1 MLSPN
6 WVDCLILA
14 ILILYAYKG
23 YSSGFINSIIDLLS
37 FIISFLIGLRFY
49 GFIAGILFQKASLP
63 QGFSNALGFLG
74 VTIFAQ
80 VILGV
85 LIRNFLY
92 FNPSFLR
99 RLNKLFGILPGILSG
114 AIFVS
119 FILILIIAFPVTA
132 PFKRAISSSRVGNFL
147 LYNTQ
152 GLEKEL
158 KNIFGGAINET
169 INFLTVEPKSNEIVS
184 LNFKAKYVLPD
195 PQSEKYMFTL
205 VNKERTSRGLKE
217 LIFDDSLR
225 DVGRSHCEDMFKRGY
240 FSHYTPEGLSPFDRM
255 DQAGIVY
262 IAAGENIALA
272 PNTDISM
279 QGLMNSPGHKA
290 NILSISF
297 GKVGIGV
304 IDGGIYGEMFCQE
317 FTN

>member
-1 MLSPN
+1 M
-6 WVDCLILA
+6 
-14 ILILYAYKG
+14 
-23 YSSGFINSIIDLLS
+23 
-37 FIISFLIGLRFY
+37 
-49 GFIAGILFQKASLP
+49 
-63 QGFSNALGFLG
+63 
-74 VTIFAQ
+74 
-80 VILGV
+80 
-85 LIRNFLY
+85 
-92 FNPSFLR
+92 
-99 RLNKLFGILPGILSG
+99 FGILPGILSG
-114 AIFVS
+114 TIFVS
-119 FILILIIAFPVTA
+119 FILILILAFPITA
-132 PFKRAISSSRVGNFL
+132 SFKRAISSSRVGNFL
-147 LYNTQ
+147 LYNAQ

-169 INFLTVEPKSNEIVS
+169 INFLTVEPKSNEIIS
-184 LNFKAKYVLPD
+184 LNFKAKYVLSD
-195 PQSEKYMFTL
+195 PQSEKYMFAL
-205 VNKERTSRGLKE
+205 VNKERTSRGLKG